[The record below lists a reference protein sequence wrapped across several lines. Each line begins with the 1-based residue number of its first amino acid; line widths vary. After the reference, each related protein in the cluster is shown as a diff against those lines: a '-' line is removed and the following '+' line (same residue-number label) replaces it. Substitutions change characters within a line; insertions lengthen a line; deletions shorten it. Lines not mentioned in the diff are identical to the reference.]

1 MMQRNFIARFAMVAA
16 VLFTLG
22 TGIPRCAAQQ
32 ASWVTMRDNRE
43 QAFSLEVPRGWKTYG
58 GLFRF
63 SLIDARPFVDMTS
76 PDGKVNVRIGDASV
90 PPYSAPKN
98 GFAQVRAMQL
108 RQSPYVT
115 GDQFAVKYGQA
126 RFRSMCQGLRL
137 DRSQAKQPH
146 FNSASGGSMRV
157 TAGEAVF
164 SCSVNGQPT
173 TGYVYAETFIVG
185 YGGAIGNWSVVSLG
199 SVFAPTD
206 RAMDAVKMLVHSA
219 QTEVFNP
226 QWAQMQHGF
235 ENMVARSNMAQAMAT
250 IRQTAAMN
258 ADQQRVIHNMDH
270 EQPNFNDIINGVQ
283 LTRDPATGQE
293 YETPLGQGGP
303 QWIDP
308 SRNGV
313 VESGLSPGAGYG
325 QLQTISR

>member
-1 MMQRNFIARFAMVAA
+1 MKSFPLAHAGA
-16 VLFTLG
+16 VLAILFTLC
-22 TGIPRCAAQQ
+22 TSTPRMAAQQ
-32 ASWVTMRDNRE
+32 VSWETVRDHRE
-43 QAFSLEVPRGWKTYG
+43 NAFSLEVPRGWKTYG
-58 GLFRF
+58 GLYRF

-76 PDGKVNVRIGDASV
+76 PDGKVNLRIGDASI
-90 PPYSAPKN
+90 PPYSAPKS

-126 RFRSMCQGLRL
+126 RFSHLCQGLRL
-137 DRSQAKQPH
+137 TRSGAKQPH
-146 FNSASGGSMRV
+146 FNQAGGGAMRV

-185 YGGAIGNWSVVSLG
+185 YGGAIGNWSVLSLG
-199 SVFAPTD
+199 SVFAPAD
-206 RAMDAVKMLVHSA
+206 QAMNAVQMLVHSA

-235 ENMVARSNMAQAMAT
+235 ENLVAKSNMQQALTT
-250 IRQTAAMN
+250 IKRTAAMN

-270 EQPNFNDIINGVQ
+270 EQANFNDIINGVQ
-283 LTRDPATGQE
+283 LTRDPTTGQE

-303 QWIDP
+303 QWVDP
-308 SRNGV
+308 SRNAV
-313 VESGLSPGAGYG
+313 VESGLSPGAGYN